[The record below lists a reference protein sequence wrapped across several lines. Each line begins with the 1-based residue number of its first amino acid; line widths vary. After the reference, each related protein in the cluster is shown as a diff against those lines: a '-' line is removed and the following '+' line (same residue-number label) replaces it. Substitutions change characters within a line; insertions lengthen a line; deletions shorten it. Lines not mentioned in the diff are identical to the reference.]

1 MLLGL
6 YIRLIQLSSLHC
18 PCAQHVYS

>member
-6 YIRLIQLSSLHC
+6 CMRLIQLSSLRR
-18 PCAQHVYS
+18 PYA

>member
-6 YIRLIQLSSLHC
+6 CMRLIQLSSLRR